1 MIQRKRPRKPN
12 PILSRLP
19 FLFLIFLAAVS
30 GTFVALQLF
39 GGNSDANRAS
49 AIPEIVTVEIIITA
63 TPNPSRQQIVVTA
76 TSQPGQVELPNDF
89 ADSGNAAA
97 TIDAAQLD
105 AVALGRRTQNTAA
118 DDSQNDCI
126 FHSVVSGETVGA
138 LANRYGVDLALML
151 EVNDLT
157 LDTAPSL
164 QIGDTLLVP
173 LESCAVESPS
183 AAPSTSL
190 DSETA
195 PAENARIEIIEI
207 EGLDDITAEGVRL
220 RNMGAAR
227 LNLRGWTLTDD
238 DGSSFA
244 FPERLLFPDF
254 EITLYTR
261 SGADSGEAL
270 FWGRDRPVW
279 QAGDVLTLT
288 DAAGQIQATMRV
300 AEAIALE

>member
-1 MIQRKRPRKPN
+1 MIQRKRSRKPN

-39 GGNSDANRAS
+39 GSNSDANRAS

-63 TPNPSRQQIVVTA
+63 TPNPSREQIVVTA
-76 TSQPGQVELPNDF
+76 TNRPGQVELPNDF
-89 ADSGNAAA
+89 AVSGNAAA
-97 TIDAAQLD
+97 TIDAARLD
-105 AVALGRRTQNTAA
+105 AVDIGGRTQNTAA
-118 DDSQNDCI
+118 DDSRNDCI

-138 LANRYGVDLALML
+138 LARRYGVDLALML

-157 LDTAPSL
+157 LETATRL

-183 AAPSTSL
+183 AAPSASS

-195 PAENARIEIIEI
+195 PSENVRVEIIEV
-207 EGLDDITAEGVRL
+207 EGLDDITDERVRL
-220 RNMGAAR
+220 RNMGAV
-227 LNLRGWTLTDD
+227 LNLRGWMLIDD

-244 FPERLLFPDF
+244 FPERLLYPDA

-279 QAGDVLTLT
+279 QDGDVLTLT

>member
-1 MIQRKRPRKPN
+1 MIQRKRSRKPN

-39 GGNSDANRAS
+39 GGNSDTNRAS

-63 TPNPSRQQIVVTA
+63 TPNPSREQIVVTA
-76 TSQPGQVELPNDF
+76 TNRPGQVELPNDF
-89 ADSGNAAA
+89 AVSGNAAA
-97 TIDAAQLD
+97 TIDAARLD
-105 AVALGRRTQNTAA
+105 AVDIGGRTQNTAA
-118 DDSQNDCI
+118 DDSRNDCI
-126 FHSVVSGETVGA
+126 FHSVVSGETVDA
-138 LANRYGVDLALML
+138 LARRYGVDLALML

-183 AAPSTSL
+183 AAPSASF

-195 PAENARIEIIEI
+195 LSENVRIEIIEV
-207 EGLDDITAEGVRL
+207 EGLDDITAERVRL
-220 RNMGAAR
+220 RNMGAV
-227 LNLRGWTLTDD
+227 LNLRGWTLIDD

-244 FPERLLFPDF
+244 FPERLLFPDA

-261 SGADSGEAL
+261 SGTDSGEAL

-279 QAGDVLTLT
+279 QDGDVLTLT
-288 DAAGQIQATMRV
+288 DDAGQIQATMRV